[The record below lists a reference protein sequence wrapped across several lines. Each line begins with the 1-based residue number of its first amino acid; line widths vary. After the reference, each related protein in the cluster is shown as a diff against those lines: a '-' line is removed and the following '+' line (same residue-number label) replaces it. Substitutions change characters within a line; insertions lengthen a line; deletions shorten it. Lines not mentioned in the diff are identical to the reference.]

1 MSLITILI
9 CLAIERF
16 FGNLDHLRQFA
27 WFDKYTDF
35 IFEKIAAYSFRDGPL
50 GVIVI
55 VAGIAIP
62 IWTVFYYALKDVE
75 MISFTGLVIAVVTV
89 LYCLG
94 PKDPTRQVTRYID
107 ALEADENPNNE
118 AAALYAGKFLSSELS
133 DNPAVVAQDVKQQL
147 FVATND
153 RIVGVLFWFVMLG
166 PLGAVLFRMACLLK
180 EREITINTGY
190 AKAAHDFYDIMIW
203 PSARIC
209 VLGFAVAGSF
219 VGALSHLNEWSALWK
234 RDSSEILI
242 KSGLGSLH
250 DESYKQTINVGDEPD
265 IGSVKEALS
274 LTQRTSIALLAIL
287 AVLTMAGWL
296 A

>member
-1 MSLITILI
+1 MSLITILL

-35 IFEKIAAYSFRDGPL
+35 ILTKLQAYSFRDGPL
-50 GVIVI
+50 GLIVVI
-55 VAGIAIP
+55 AGIATP

-75 MISFTGLVIAVVTV
+75 VISLTGLVIAVITV

-94 PKDPTRQVTRYID
+94 PKDPSRQVNRYLD
-107 ALEADENPNNE
+107 AVERDDLEAS
-118 AAALYAGKFLSSELS
+118 ALYAEKFLKQDIN
-133 DNPAVVAQDVKQQL
+133 DNLAVVAQDVKQEL
-147 FVATND
+147 FIATND

-166 PLGAVLFRMACLLK
+166 PLGAVLFRLSCLLK
-180 EREITINTGY
+180 EKESTINNGY
-190 AKAAHDFYDIMIW
+190 SKAAHDFYDIMIW

-219 VGALSHLNEWSALWK
+219 IGALSHLTEWSALWK
-234 RDSSEILI
+234 RDSNEIII
-242 KSGLGSLH
+242 KSGLGAMH
-250 DESYKQTINVGDEPD
+250 DESFQKEINLESKPD
-265 IGSVKEALS
+265 YDLVKDALS

-287 AVLTMAGWL
+287 AVLTMVGWL
-296 A
+296 S